1 LYQIE
6 GTFKI
11 ESPPLMLGYTRD
23 PRLSKIQS
31 SLLDTAINL
40 EAPLKES
47 SYLTLFLTI
56 EPQLLVPEVFRE
68 SVFFFFYFIFT
79 YLLV

>member
-1 LYQIE
+1 
-6 GTFKI
+6 
-11 ESPPLMLGYTRD
+11 MLGYTRD

-68 SVFFFFYFIFT
+68 SVFCFFTLYIV
-79 YLLV
+79 LNL

>member
-1 LYQIE
+1 
-6 GTFKI
+6 
-11 ESPPLMLGYTRD
+11 MLGYTRD

-68 SVFFFFYFIFT
+68 SVFFFLLYIYLFISLIFFF
-79 YLLV
+79 LV